1 MRAKPDV
8 VCGVTASGRGS
19 EIEGSRGGGEQ
30 DREGGE
36 KTMVSTSTVIRKYDR
51 DTSVVQFN
59 STEYSDQNYPNECR
73 GVRTS

>member
-30 DREGGE
+30 DSERE
-36 KTMVSTSTVIRKYDR
+36 VRK
-51 DTSVVQFN
+51 QWF
-59 STEYSDQNYPNECR
+59 PHPL
-73 GVRTS
+73 